1 MGLLPE
7 FFTLLGI
14 EIFAALSLLSA
25 LLDRDVPSPARW
37 LFQGAAAGGLG
48 QLVYTEG
55 FSSGGVI
62 DASRFWIS
70 VFYLTVSVCS
80 VIGLNIYLVAVP
92 KKFPLASVFA
102 GAITAPA
109 MILSGLFVT
118 SYLTGVDVTLTTG
131 TILLLSV
138 PPLVVGVSAYELTH
152 KKFQPVNK
160 ITRPKLSLGSKSAS
174 PEIPSPKVE
183 TPTSSSTTFEALDLK
198 AILGEWEE
206 AQKKKDQ
213 VG

>member
-25 LLDRDVPSPARW
+25 LLGRDVPSPARW

-80 VIGLNIYLVAVP
+80 VAGLNIYLVAVP
-92 KKFPLASVFA
+92 KKFSLASVFA

-109 MILSGLFVT
+109 VILSGLFVT
-118 SYLTGVDVTLTTG
+118 SYLTGVDVTLTTA
-131 TILLLSV
+131 TILTLSI
-138 PPLVVGVSAYELTH
+138 PPLVVGLSAYELTH
-152 KKFQPVNK
+152 NKSKPAGK
-160 ITRPKLSLGSKSAS
+160 ITGPRLSPASKSKPTS
-174 PEIPSPKVE
+174 RVSPSPRMESPSPV
-183 TPTSSSTTFEALDLK
+183 TFEPLDLRS
-198 AILGEWEE
+198 ILGEWEE
-206 AQKKKDQ
+206 AQKNKDQ
-213 VG
+213 VT

>member
-25 LLDRDVPSPARW
+25 VLGRDIPSPARW

-70 VFYLTVSVCS
+70 IFYLTVSVCS
-80 VIGLNIYLVAVP
+80 VVGLNIYLVAVP
-92 KKFPLASVFA
+92 KKFVLASVYT
-102 GAITAPA
+102 GAITVPA
-109 MILSGLFVT
+109 VILSALFVN
-118 SYLTGVDVTLTTG
+118 SYLTGIDVTLTTT
-131 TILLLSV
+131 TILFLSV
-138 PPLVVGVSAYELTH
+138 PALVVGGSAYAVSH
-152 KKFQPVNK
+152 KKSMPART
-160 ITRPKLSLGSKSAS
+160 IRAPKLSPDTRHTP
-174 PEIPSPKVE
+174 PESPSPGLE
-183 TPTSSSTTFEALDLK
+183 SQSPTTFEPLDLK

-206 AQKKKDQ
+206 AQKNKDK
-213 VG
+213 VA